1 MDGESLFDAGERAA
15 EDRVAPLAVRMR
27 PRSLDE
33 VVGQQHLLGAGAPLR
48 RLVEG
53 DAPLSVVLWGPPGTG
68 KTTLAYVIASS
79 TRRRFREL
87 SAVTAGVKDVRLVV
101 EEARRALG
109 ETGAQTVLFVDE
121 VHRFSK
127 TQQDALLPSVEN
139 RWVTLVAATT
149 ENPFFSVISP
159 LLSRSLLLTLE
170 PLTDDDVR
178 AVVRRAVADQRGLG
192 GAVTIDPDAEE
203 HLVRL
208 AGGDARRALTA
219 LEAAA
224 GAGDRVTLALLE
236 QAVDR
241 AAVRYDRDG
250 DQHYDVISAFIKS
263 IRGSDVDAALHYL
276 ARMFEAGEDPR
287 FIARRLVVH
296 ASEDVGMADPSALQ
310 VAVAAASALEL
321 IGMPEAR
328 LNLAQATIHL
338 ALAPKSNAVLAA
350 VDTALADVRSG
361 RTGTVPAHLRDS
373 HYPGARKLGHGSP
386 GGYRYPHDF
395 PGRVV
400 AQQYAP
406 DPVVGREYYS
416 PGGLGVERVAAE
428 RLAGLRE
435 VLRGDRGV
443 VPGDVATGFRPR
455 CRPARPTT
463 EELDALATQED
474 DT

>member
-1 MDGESLFDAGERAA
+1 MDSLFDARPDALSQQEAA
-15 EDRVAPLAVRMR
+15 DRVAPLAVRMR
-27 PRSLDE
+27 PRTIEE
-33 VVGQQHLLGAGAPLR
+33 VVGQQHLLGPGAPLR
-48 RLVEG
+48 RLIEG

-68 KTTLAYVIASS
+68 KTTLAMLIARS
-79 TRRRFREL
+79 TQRRFREL
-87 SAVTAGVKDVRLVV
+87 SAVTAGVKDVRQVV
-101 EEARRALG
+101 EEAKRALG

-170 PLTDDDVR
+170 PLTDEDVR
-178 AVVRRAVADQRGLG
+178 TVVQRALSDPRGLG
-192 GAVTIDPDAEE
+192 GRVTVDGDALD

-208 AGGDARRALTA
+208 AGGDARRSLTA

-224 GAGDRVTLALLE
+224 GASDHVTLALLE

-250 DQHYDVISAFIKS
+250 DQHYDVISGFIKS

-296 ASEDVGMADPSALQ
+296 ASEDIGMADPSALQ
-310 VAVAAASALEL
+310 VAVAAAQALEL

-328 LNLAQATIHL
+328 INLAQATIHL
-338 ALAPKSNAVLAA
+338 ALAPKSNAVIAA
-350 VDTALADVRSG
+350 VDTALADVRAG
-361 RTGTVPAHLRDS
+361 RTGTVPVHLRDS
-373 HYPGARKLGHGSP
+373 HYAGAKKIGVA
-386 GGYRYPHDF
+386 GYRYPHDF
-395 PGRVV
+395 PGGVV

-416 PGGLGVERVAAE
+416 PRGLGVERVASQ

-443 VPGDVATGFRPR
+443 VPEDAADGFRPR
-455 CRPARPTT
+455 CNPPKPTP
-463 EELDALATQED
+463 EALEQK
-474 DT
+474 DTPG